1 MNNNDD
7 VTFDTLEKENI
18 RWKRFFS
25 KLDTWKLNFEKI
37 TPYSGDN
44 EIEIFDTDPFDLK
57 KLYYKEND
65 IQQVALIPP
74 SCKQKIID
82 ELAKFNIT
90 EDFIYPDMDNVSNE
104 INTNY
109 TKENSK

>member
-1 MNNNDD
+1 MN
-7 VTFDTLEKENI
+7 FNI
-18 RWKRFFS
+18 FARETQEVK
-25 KLDTWKLNFEKI
+25 NKI
-37 TPYSGDN
+37 V
-44 EIEIFDTDPFDLK
+44 K